1 MLWKVRVREDLAFG
15 DIVEFGASE
24 DGKLMCKRAV
34 KMDSIKGMALRGM
47 VEGEL
52 VTLDTESDAKDLSLV
67 KSQRN

>member
-24 DGKLMCKRAV
+24 DGKLMCKGAV
-34 KMDSIKGMALRGM
+34 KMDSIKGMALRDM

-67 KSQRN
+67 KSQRD